1 MRDEINGEGDFA
13 GAGERRQ
20 MHLDK
25 VSVNV
30 MQSTLRR
37 IKYHVYRYII
47 DLSFCMAVVAL

>member
-1 MRDEINGEGDFA
+1 
-13 GAGERRQ
+13 

-37 IKYHVYRYII
+37 IRYHVYRYII